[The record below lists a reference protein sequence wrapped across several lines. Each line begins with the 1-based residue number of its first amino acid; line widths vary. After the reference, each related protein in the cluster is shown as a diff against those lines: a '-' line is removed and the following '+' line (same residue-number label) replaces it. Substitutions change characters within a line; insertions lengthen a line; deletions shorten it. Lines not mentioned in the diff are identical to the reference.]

1 MSQAKLKTA
10 YVLSAIIAILM
21 IMQSMGGL
29 FLNGLYRDN
38 TFVQSGWY
46 GNDLVTLVVAAPLLV
61 GALIFSIRGSP
72 PAQLLWLGM
81 LDYTLY
87 NYAFYLFGAAFNSF
101 FLIYLALFTL
111 AIYAL
116 IFALVNIDVVAI
128 SQQFQARTPIRW
140 ISGYMV
146 LWAVILGG
154 LWISESLNFIFT
166 NQLPGIVV
174 ATAHPTNVV
183 AILDLSL
190 MVPAVLL
197 GAIWLWKRQP
207 WGYMLAA
214 IMNVKGAVFALVL
227 AVGSHVGATH
237 GISGLTEQIPIW
249 VFLSTASLLCCGFLL
264 GNMKSKEKEER
275 TKPHR
280 SSSEQQV

>member
-10 YVLSAIIAILM
+10 YVLSSIIAILM
-21 IMQSMGGL
+21 LVQSLGGL
-29 FLNGLYRDN
+29 FLQGLYRDN

-46 GNDLVTLVVAAPLLV
+46 GNDLVTLVVAVPLLI
-61 GALIFSIRGSP
+61 GALIFSIRGSSQ
-72 PAQLLWLGM
+72 AQLLWLGM

-116 IFALVNIDVVAI
+116 VFALVNIDVVAI
-128 SQQFQARTPIRW
+128 SQQFQARTPIQW

-190 MVPAVLL
+190 MVPAVFL

-207 WGYMLAA
+207 WGYVLAA

-227 AVGSHVGATH
+227 AVGSYVGTTN

-264 GNMKSKEKEER
+264 GNMKSTEEG
-275 TKPHR
+275 TKLNR